1 MAQPPADPDRSR
13 SDASPPVAPRRSAA
27 DTVKQTIGGLSAAA
41 ILLLVATPFV
51 LCLALLAA
59 FFLMR

>member
-13 SDASPPVAPRRSAA
+13 SDTSPPVAPRRSTA

-59 FFLMR
+59 FFLLR